1 MITMATDLFPRNE
14 VGTVAGMATV
24 FLTNA
29 ACLAVGGGISRRNH
43 NAKTP
48 SQKS

>member
-1 MITMATDLFPRNE
+1 
-14 VGTVAGMATV
+14 MATV